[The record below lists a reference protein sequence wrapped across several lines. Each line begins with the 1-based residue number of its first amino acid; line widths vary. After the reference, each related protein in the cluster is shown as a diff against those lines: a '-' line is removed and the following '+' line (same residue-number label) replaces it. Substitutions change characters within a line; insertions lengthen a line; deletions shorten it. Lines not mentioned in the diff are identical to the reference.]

1 MERQGVS
8 SISALKPTL
17 VELQIWI
24 RNRITKYY
32 PKAVSSQERHPQS
45 DPQLSFFDFRFAG
58 IAIIIDRRKQSSPY
72 WYHESITIIAAIKVP
87 VLLMSCSHTPRIL
100 YHAEPQN
107 TPIQSHPNTK
117 NPRTRT
123 TPLIYTAEGIKPIY
137 PLSLTKAAPG
147 DPSGGTAGA
156 SRYQPRTSRARS
168 RRFENSPGFLHVL
181 VHLYLEV
188 MPYMTRVAGTPD
200 MQRRHERRRREEQPA
215 AHLVSTKPPSPC
227 TTPPP
232 LPSPQH
238 PGTGARTYHSKAAN
252 AAPAFAALQTVP
264 KQTRSLR
271 KTARAM
277 DPASQNSIVRAS
289 AARMPDLCAAA
300 GKRAGATTR

>member
-1 MERQGVS
+1 
-8 SISALKPTL
+8 
-17 VELQIWI
+17 
-24 RNRITKYY
+24 
-32 PKAVSSQERHPQS
+32 
-45 DPQLSFFDFRFAG
+45 
-58 IAIIIDRRKQSSPY
+58 
-72 WYHESITIIAAIKVP
+72 
-87 VLLMSCSHTPRIL
+87 MSCSHTPKSL
-100 YHAEPQN
+100 HHAEPQN

-123 TPLIYTAEGIKPIY
+123 TPLIHTAEGIKPNHRS
-137 PLSLTKAAPG
+137 LSQKQLPETFPAR
-147 DPSGGTAGA
+147 TARA

-168 RRFENSPGFLHVL
+168 RRFESSPGFLHVL
-181 VHLYLEV
+181 VHLDLEV
-188 MPYMTRVAGTPD
+188 TPHMARVAGTPD

-215 AHLVSTKPPSPC
+215 RISSAQNRHLPAPH
-227 TTPPP
+227 PPP

-238 PGTGARTYHSKAAN
+238 PGTGGRTYHSKAAN
-252 AAPAFAALQTVP
+252 AAPAFATLQTVP